1 MKDDTQMYFVT
12 EVGSFGSMDAFDGAD
27 PTMETVNGEKKNRKT
42 MDELIQEA
50 TETNRKNL
58 IK

>member
-1 MKDDTQMYFVT
+1 MADETQMYLVT
-12 EVGSFGSMDAFDGAD
+12 EVGSFGSMDAFADTD
-27 PTMETVNGEKKNRKT
+27 PTMEAVDGKKKKRKS
-42 MDELIQEA
+42 MEELIQEA